1 MSDPPSPP
9 PDAYLRTLLLAVMAG
24 AVLDAVGLP
33 LGWMVG
39 AMMATAYLG
48 WRDAAAVPRAVHP
61 VGLMILG
68 LALGQSFTP
77 PVLGAVAGAL
87 PAILAGGTLSIL
99 AGFAVAPL
107 YRRIAG
113 SDARTAYYAAVPG
126 GIVTMAVLAQRA
138 GAQVGA
144 VTVSQ
149 TIRMAC
155 VVLIFPPLVAIFAE
169 GGRDAAFSAALPPLD
184 WGGLALLLAGA
195 AVVAL
200 AGTQAGLANAAML
213 APCLLAMA
221 LSGSGALPSA
231 VPLWLVDVAQLAMGA
246 SLGLRLT
253 PRALAGG
260 PRRQAMAGLACALA
274 ISALLG
280 GLGLGL
286 GWLAGLPPVAVML
299 GMAPGGM
306 PEMAVTAKALD
317 LAVPLVLGFHLVRT
331 VLCNLLVGPLWRAA
345 LAAGLA
351 RQPAPGPDQ
360 SPPDSRTG

>member
-1 MSDPPSPP
+1 M
-9 PDAYLRTLLLAVMAG
+9 LLAVMAG
-24 AVLDAVGLP
+24 AALNAIGLP
-33 LGWMVG
+33 LGWMLG
-39 AMMATAYLG
+39 AMFATAYLG
-48 WRDAAAVPRAVHP
+48 WREAAAVPRAVHP
-61 VGLMILG
+61 VGLMVLG
-68 LALGQSFTP
+68 LGLGQSFTP
-77 PVLGAVAGAL
+77 PVLGAVGDAV

-99 AGFAVAPL
+99 AGVAVAPL

-126 GIVTMAVLAQRA
+126 GILTMAVLAQRA

-144 VTVSQ
+144 VTVAQ

-155 VVLIFPPLVAIFAE
+155 VVLVFPPLVAIFAE
-169 GGRDAAFSAALPPLD
+169 GGRDAAFSAALPPVA
-184 WGGLALLLAGA
+184 WGGLALLLAGGA
-195 AVVAL
+195 MAAL
-200 AGTQAGLANAAML
+200 AGSWAGLANAAML

-221 LSGSGALPSA
+221 LSGSGALPSS
-231 VPLWLVDVAQLAMGA
+231 VPRWLVDVAQIAMGA

-260 PRRQAMAGLACALA
+260 PRRQAMAGLASALA
-274 ISALLG
+274 ISALLAL
-280 GLGLGL
+280 LGLTL

-331 VLCNLLVGPLWRAA
+331 VLCNLLVGPVWRLVA
-345 LAAGLA
+345 AAGLV
-351 RQPAPGPDQ
+351 R
-360 SPPDSRTG
+360 

>member
-1 MSDPPSPP
+1 MSDASPPP

-24 AVLDAVGLP
+24 ALLDALGLP

-39 AMMATAYLG
+39 AMLATAYLG
-48 WRDAAAVPRAVHP
+48 WREAAAVPRALHP
-61 VGLMILG
+61 AGLVVLG
-68 LALGQSFTP
+68 LGLGQSFTP

-87 PAILAGGTLSIL
+87 PAILAGGALSIA
-99 AGFAVAPL
+99 AGLAVAPL

-126 GIVTMAVLAQRA
+126 GIVTMAVLAERA

-144 VTVSQ
+144 VSMAQ

-155 VVLIFPPLVAIFAE
+155 VVLIFPPLVSVFAA
-169 GGRDAAFSAALPPLD
+169 GGRDAAFSAALPPFD
-184 WGGLALLLAGA
+184 GAGLAVLLAGGA
-195 AVVAL
+195 AVAL
-200 AGTQAGLANAAML
+200 AGARLGLANAAML

-221 LSGSGALPSA
+221 LSGTGALPSS
-231 VPLWLVDVAQLAMGA
+231 VPVWLVDVAQLAMGA

-253 PRALAGG
+253 PRALGGG
-260 PRRQAMAGLACALA
+260 PRRQALAGLASALA
-274 ISALLG
+274 VSTLLAL
-280 GLGLGL
+280 LGLGL

-331 VLCNLLVGPLWRAA
+331 VLCNLLVGAVWR
-345 LAAGLA
+345 LVGT
-351 RQPAPGPDQ
+351 RG
-360 SPPDSRTG
+360 